1 MNQPP
6 HITVSFMNELAALVP
21 EAAEVIKA
29 RRREQRGELMP
40 YAEMEDLVRWLG
52 SMSAQCRGSG
62 EAAARARTVVPM
74 FLAELENR
82 FEVGEQDVDN
92 LIAVGFLEGL
102 RLAGSEFPSIRA
114 LLPSR
119 MSAWFALAC
128 E

>member
-1 MNQPP
+1 MNEPP
-6 HITVSFMNELAALVP
+6 LITVSFMNQLAALVP

-29 RRREQRGELMP
+29 RRREQGGEFMP
-40 YAEMEDLVRWLG
+40 YAEMEDLVKWLG
-52 SMSAQCRGSG
+52 SMSAQSRGSG
-62 EAAARARTVVPM
+62 ETAARARAVLRK
-74 FLAELENR
+74 FLGELESR
-82 FEVGEQDVDN
+82 FEVGDQEIDN
-92 LIAVGFLEGL
+92 LIALGFLEGL